1 MEALR
6 IYEFGPFRLDVDE
19 RRLLR
24 GSEPIP
30 LRGKV
35 FETLCALVENPGRLL
50 PKEELLQAI
59 WPNTAVEENNLN
71 HTISVLRKALG
82 EHATGQS
89 YIETVPRV
97 GYRFVAK
104 VNRKFA
110 NDASGDASFDSQ
122 VGPADRG
129 LRQEIRFCR
138 AADGVRIAYS
148 RVGSGYPLVKAAN
161 WMNHLEFEW
170 NSPIW
175 KHWVETLYPH
185 HTLIRYDE
193 RGNGLSD
200 WNAEDLSFDKWVA
213 DLETVVDAMNLEKFA
228 LLGISQGGAVA
239 IDYAVKHPERVSHL
253 VLYGAFA
260 RGFRHRDSVEEI
272 ARREAAITLVRFG
285 WGTPNPAFRQ
295 FWTTVFMPE
304 ATAENMAWFNE
315 LQRVSTSPKN
325 AAILLSEAGDI
336 NVTHLLSAVKVPTI
350 VFHCEEENAVPFQE
364 GRILASAIE
373 GARFVPLPG
382 KNHLLMADEPA
393 WRIFIEEL
401 GGFLD
406 WSAAASRPRTLPR
419 HRKLSAS

>member
-1 MEALR
+1 MKALKT
-6 IYEFGPFRLDVDE
+6 YEFGPFRLEVDE

-24 GSEPIP
+24 GNEPIP

-35 FETLCALVENPGRLL
+35 FETLCALVESQGRLL
-50 PKEELLQAI
+50 TKEELLQSV

-71 HTISVLRKALG
+71 HTVSVLRKALG
-82 EHATGQS
+82 ERATGQT

-97 GYRFVAK
+97 GYRFVAN
-104 VNRKFA
+104 VSRMLAPAASVDA
-110 NDASGDASFDSQ
+110 NVESQ
-122 VGPADRG
+122 IGPADRG
-129 LRQEIRFCR
+129 PRQEIRFCR

-148 RVGSGYPLVKAAN
+148 QVGSGYPLVKAAN

-175 KHWVETLYPH
+175 KHWVEALYPH

-200 WNAEDLSFDKWVA
+200 WNAEDLSFNKWVT
-213 DLETVVDAMNLEKFA
+213 DLETVVDAMHLEKFA

-239 IDYAVKHPERVSHL
+239 IAYAVKHPERVSHL

-272 ARREAAITLVRFG
+272 ARRDAAITLVRLG

-304 ATAENMAWFNE
+304 ATPEHMAWFNE

-336 NVTHLLSAVKVPTI
+336 NVTHLLADVKVPTI

-364 GRILASAIE
+364 GRILASAIA

-393 WRIFIEEL
+393 WRIFVEEL
-401 GGFLD
+401 AGFLG
-406 WSAAASRPRTLPR
+406 WSDIASGRPIVEPQ
-419 HRKLSAS
+419 RKLGAG